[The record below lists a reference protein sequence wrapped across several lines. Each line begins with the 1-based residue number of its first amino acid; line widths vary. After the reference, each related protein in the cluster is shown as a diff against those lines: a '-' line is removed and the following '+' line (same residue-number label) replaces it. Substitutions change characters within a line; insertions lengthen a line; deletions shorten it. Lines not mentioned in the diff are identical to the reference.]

1 MKREL
6 EIELHKVASG
16 LGWTIVK
23 ARRRFVRAGIAR
35 HILGSRDYFVSRT
48 WLSSNLRSVL
58 ERINELEDA
67 GLLRSTRGRN
77 RRDTSGRFSSGH
89 ESET

>member
-58 ERINELEDA
+58 ERIDELEDA
-67 GLLRSTRGRN
+67 GLLRSTRGCK
-77 RRDTSGRFSSGH
+77 RRDASGRYAPKSA
-89 ESET
+89 SEG